1 MGCSHKS
8 CTVYGARV
16 EALGS
21 AAVAHAQLTDAGRGV
36 QVAADQEGIE
46 DWATMAVA
54 ARGEAEAEC
63 RPVKVAR
70 AQQESRGTAAEGPVV
85 EPVGVAD
92 GQQEGGLGPAVWG
105 VQQSGGLLPPL
116 LTGRTAEIG
125 EEFAV
130 ARTERKRKYASW
142 RKDVEHELVRLEGV
156 IRKVIDEA
164 PHDSMTRKKARYELK
179 ALDRVREDEA
189 NVVARDGRGT
199 YAGNVQGCTGGS

>member
-1 MGCSHKS
+1 M
-8 CTVYGARV
+8 V
-16 EALGS
+16 
-21 AAVAHAQLTDAGRGV
+21 AQLTYARREV
-36 QVAADQEGIE
+36 QVAAGQESAE
-46 DWATMAVA
+46 DRAVMAVA
-54 ARGEAEAEC
+54 ARERESRAAEAEC
-63 RPVKVAR
+63 RPAEVAS
-70 AQQESRGTAAEGPVV
+70 AQQESRGAAAEEPVV
-85 EPVGVAD
+85 APVEVTD
-92 GQQEGGLGPAVWG
+92 GQQEEDLEPAAGG
-105 VQQSGGLLPPL
+105 VQQSGGLLPPVS
-116 LTGRTAEIG
+116 TGRTAEVMIE